1 MECICAL
8 CVHLKG
14 SRSRHLPER
23 EQIMD
28 AMKLRGTGN
37 DSTASLEQASP
48 ALRTTEGRNAA
59 QVQKNNLQA
68 VRPDQRKNEGVQ
80 NAGLDAAKKRI
91 DADTVKAKADA
102 AEETKEALMDRSI
115 VSRDKDGDTLAVS
128 KAGENDLDESRQGN
142 VTEKDAE
149 KTNGRDDVRTNLS
162 DEAARR
168 AEQSREARIEL
179 IAEQRAAREAA
190 REKAAEQAM
199 EQRQAQG
206 AEENKAAAPEINS
219 FAGVT
224 NNQLEQY
231 YLEGRI
237 SRNDYENEV
246 SAREERVKAK
256 EEKAAENSADLA
268 KLDEVK
274 RNVQEGEE
282 AIANANGEIGAD
294 GLRGPERFE
303 AARNAAGQNDNDNPF
318 ENASVNVSAGAGAVS
333 DTVSLRTDD
342 GAVRAAQ
349 NINKQNTDSLLRG
362 EERIQ
367 WDYR

>member
-1 MECICAL
+1 
-8 CVHLKG
+8 
-14 SRSRHLPER
+14 
-23 EQIMD
+23 MD

-37 DSTASLEQASP
+37 DTTASLEQASP

-59 QVQKNNLQA
+59 QVQKNNPSEIRTETRQ
-68 VRPDQRKNEGVQ
+68 NENIQ

-91 DADTVKAKADA
+91 DNDTVRANAEA
-102 AEETKEALMDRSI
+102 AAETKEALMDRSI

-128 KAGENDLDESRQGN
+128 KAGENDLDESRQGS
-142 VTEKDAE
+142 VIEKDDE
-149 KTNGRDDVRTNLS
+149 KTNARDDAKTALS

-168 AEQSREARIEL
+168 AEQSREARIEF
-179 IAEQRAAREAA
+179 IAEQRIAREAA
-190 REKAAEQAM
+190 REKAAEQAQA
-199 EQRQAQG
+199 ERQAQA
-206 AEENKAAAPEINS
+206 AESNETKAPEVTS

-224 NNQLEQY
+224 NNQLEEY

-246 SAREERVKAK
+246 NSREERLKAK

-282 AIANANGEIGAD
+282 AVANINGEIGAD
-294 GLRGPERFE
+294 GMRGSERLD
-303 AARNAAGQNDNDNPF
+303 AARNASQNDNDNAF
-318 ENASVNVSAGAGAVS
+318 ENASVNVSTGAGAVA

-349 NINKQNTDSLLRG
+349 TEDRKNTDSLLRG

>member
-8 CVHLKG
+8 CVHLKR
-14 SRSRHLPER
+14 SQSRHLPEM

-37 DSTASLEQASP
+37 DTTASLEQASP

-59 QVQKNNLQA
+59 QAQKNNLSEIRTETRQ
-68 VRPDQRKNEGVQ
+68 NENTQ

-91 DADTVKAKADA
+91 DNDTVRANAEA
-102 AEETKEALMDRSI
+102 AAETKEALMDRSI

-128 KAGENDLDESRQGN
+128 KAGENDLDESRQGS
-142 VTEKDAE
+142 VIEKDDE
-149 KTNGRDDVRTNLS
+149 KTNARDDAKTALS

-168 AEQSREARIEL
+168 AEQSREARIEF
-179 IAEQRAAREAA
+179 IAEQRIAREAA
-190 REKAAEQAM
+190 REKAAEQAQA
-199 EQRQAQG
+199 ERQAQA
-206 AEENKAAAPEINS
+206 AESNETKAPEVTS

-224 NNQLEQY
+224 NNQLEEY

-246 SAREERVKAK
+246 NSREERLKAK

-282 AIANANGEIGAD
+282 AVANINGEIGAD
-294 GLRGPERFE
+294 GMRGSERLD
-303 AARNAAGQNDNDNPF
+303 AARNASQNDNDNAF
-318 ENASVNVSAGAGAVS
+318 ENASVNVSTGAGAVA

-349 NINKQNTDSLLRG
+349 NENKQNTDSLLRG